1 MSDGGKLQFG
11 ICIPQLF
18 PEGSVDLEG
27 IASYMQNI
35 RTLGYTSAWVQDG
48 VIGSRPSLDPL
59 PLLAYVAPFSG
70 DLTLGVSVLLANLR
84 IPIPVAKSVATLDH
98 LTGGRI
104 LLGIGMGFYE
114 GAYPAFGLDVKRRV
128 SRFEEGI
135 QVMKALWTEDKASF
149 QGKHF
154 QLNDLVMLPKPVQKP
169 HPPLWF
175 GAHSAP
181 ALRRAV
187 LYGDGWMSAG
197 AASTADF
204 KGEIKL
210 VRQFME
216 EEGRDPS
223 TFKLSKRVYLYVDKD
238 RDTAEKSLRE
248 WSAIIYQD
256 PDRLPRTAVYGGVQD
271 CVDGLGEVVEEGI
284 ELLMCNPVGD
294 LHHQAEV
301 LARDVLPKLGF
312 P

>member
-1 MSDGGKLQFG
+1 MSEDGKLQFG
-11 ICIPQLF
+11 ICIPQMF
-18 PEGSVDLEG
+18 PEGSVDLES
-27 IASYMQNI
+27 ISSYMQKI
-35 RTLGYTSAWVQDG
+35 RSLGYTSAWVQDG
-48 VIGSRPSLDPL
+48 VIGARPSLDPMA
-59 PLLAYVAPFSG
+59 LLAYAAPFSG
-70 DLTLGVSVLLANLR
+70 NLTLGISVLLANLR
-84 IPIPVAKSVATLDH
+84 IPIPLAKSVATLDH
-98 LTGGRI
+98 LTGGRM

-114 GAYPAFGLDVKRRV
+114 GAYPAFGLDVRRRV

-154 QLNDLVMLPKPVQKP
+154 QLNDMVMYPKPVQKP

-181 ALRRAV
+181 ALRRSV
-187 LYGDGWMSAG
+187 LFGDGWMSAG

-204 KGEIKL
+204 RGEIKL
-210 VRQFME
+210 VRQFMD

-223 TFKLSKRVYLYVDKD
+223 TFRLSKRVYLYVDKD
-238 RDTAEKSLRE
+238 RDTAEKTLRE
-248 WSAIIYQD
+248 WSTIIYQD
-256 PDRLPRTAVYGGVQD
+256 PDRLPRTAVYGGAQD

-284 ELLMCNPVGD
+284 DLLMCNPVGD
-294 LHHQAEV
+294 LHAQAEI